1 MVAMVTYQSHLFSL
15 SCVPGLQ
22 DLVDGVLQA
31 LQAARRMV
39 EVTEMSDPAKV
50 AYTVKQLAREAAV
63 GKTRSSVCLSVCL
76 SVSHYP
82 LICSHP
88 SFIPILFYS
97 PSLLLLSLRSYQV
110 HSHVSAVHRQQAGDE
125 PQ

>member
-63 GKTRSSVCLSVCL
+63 GKTRSSVCLSV
-76 SVSHYP
+76 SHYP

-88 SFIPILFYS
+88 SFIPILFYTPS
-97 PSLLLLSLRSYQV
+97 PLLLSLRSYQV